1 MSSLVVRVMSSALI
15 LAGRVSAQLVFE
27 PQLVGSS
34 TEGAYSP
41 RLDCGD
47 IDGDGDLDVVFSFDV
62 DSVDFGYEVFLNDGT
77 GQLAHASVTKISQPI
92 KGLRLVDLDG
102 DNKLDLVTAN
112 GPAIKLR
119 RGAGNA
125 TFGPAELVY
134 MTASGNATQLEV
146 ADLTGDGLP
155 DVIVFESGVVSLLPG
170 HGDGTVLAPVTIAN
184 VAPQIAYG
192 VRTADLDGNGVTDV
206 VVLARDVSQPT
217 QFFCVAYVHLGALN
231 GSYSFADSY
240 PMGDLADLALGALD
254 DDGLPDMVCASTTGV
269 SLWLSQGAGD
279 FQAALALTTSAYDTG
294 LAVADYDADGDVDV
308 ASVCKATHELV
319 FWHSDGLGGLTEGL
333 RLSGADPLGI
343 PGKSPLSTRPLRAAD
358 MNGDGKLD
366 LLRTGGDEF
375 GQVHVSVFPN
385 HTYAP
390 TEPFLDQGH
399 ALADPGLG
407 STLLATPI
415 LLAEGTMQAGTAV
428 HLIVLRHGVESDN
441 AFLVL
446 GFDDLLAPFHGGML
460 VPDPSLLIGPLI
472 LPSATSSIDL
482 ASTMPLDVP
491 AGSQFWLQA
500 WFVPINGFQDYAATS
515 AVRLTAP

>member
-1 MSSLVVRVMSSALI
+1 MVVRVMSALI

-27 PQLVGSS
+27 PQLVGNS

-62 DSVDFGYEVFLNDGT
+62 DSVDMGYEVFLNDGT
-77 GQLAHASVTKISQPI
+77 GQLAPASVTKISQTI

-102 DNKLDLVTAN
+102 DHNLDLVTAN

-134 MTASGNATQLEV
+134 HTPSGDATQVDV

-155 DVIVFESGVVSLLPG
+155 DVIVFEGGVVSLLPG
-170 HGDGTVLAPVTIAN
+170 HGDGTVLAPVTLAN
-184 VAPQIAYG
+184 VAPLIAYG

-217 QFFCVAYVHLGALN
+217 QLFCVAYVYLGAVG
-231 GSYSFADSY
+231 GSYSFAESY
-240 PMGDLADLALGALD
+240 PMGDLADVALGALD
-254 DDGLPDMVCASTTGV
+254 NDGLPDMVCASTTGV
-269 SLWLSQGAGD
+269 SVWLSLGAGD
-279 FQAALALTTSAYDTG
+279 FQAPLALTSSPYDTG
-294 LAVADYDADGDVDV
+294 LAVADYDADGAVDV
-308 ASVCKATHELV
+308 ASVCTATHELV
-319 FWHSDGLGGLTEGL
+319 FWHGDGHGVLTEGL

-343 PGKSPLSTRPLRAAD
+343 PGKSPLNTRPLRAAD
-358 MNGDGKLD
+358 MNGDGRLD

-399 ALADPGLG
+399 ALADPGFAG
-407 STLLATPI
+407 MLLATPI
-415 LLAEGTMQAGTAV
+415 LLAEGTMQAGTTV
-428 HLIVLRHGVESDN
+428 HLITLRHGVESDL
-441 AFLVL
+441 ALLVL
-446 GFDDLLAPFHGGML
+446 GFDDLLAPFHGGTL
-460 VPDPSLLIGPLI
+460 VPDPSLLIGPLVF
-472 LPSATSSIDL
+472 PSLTSSIDL
-482 ASTMPLDVP
+482 ASTIPLDVP
-491 AGSQFWLQA
+491 PGMQFWLQA
-500 WFVPINGFQDYAATS
+500 WFVPTSGFQDYAATS